1 MIDFT
6 KKYNRLFTIGC
17 SFTHYSQYPT
27 YAGVLAEELKVPLYN
42 LGASGASNQYI
53 ASQLFLL
60 DEFYNLT
67 SDDLVITQ
75 WTSPQRHSMLGE
87 DYWDVSDIWSHTGF
101 YAFGDQP
108 NMKGD
113 IINAVK
119 ATSTFKGM
127 LLQSLMLIK
136 SAILYG
142 KGLPCTVVNLQMQD
156 EVLRKEQLG
165 IDPTEHRVLDAFKD
179 IQDDTMPSFISLLY
193 PGYDTV
199 GEVVE
204 DFKQMHLTATPET
217 LAMWSKFRKREL
229 LFACKQIGTLN
240 FPSYELHPLPTEHLR
255 YIEKIFNYTFSDA
268 VKQMAAADERLYFAT
283 ALKPT
288 TSETHNFKAGNED
301 FKRPE
306 YELEKNQTHTSL
318 PNITLVERNNE

>member
-60 DEFYNLT
+60 DEYYTLT
-67 SDDLVITQ
+67 DDDLVITQ
-75 WTSPQRHSMLGE
+75 WSGSQRHSMLGE
-87 DYWDVSDIWSHTGF
+87 DYWDVSDIWSHKGF
-101 YAFGDQP
+101 HMFDGVSSAKTTEQLRVR
-108 NMKGD
+108 
-113 IINAVK
+113 IAAVE

-179 IQDDTMPSFISLLY
+179 IQDDTMPSFVSLLY

-268 VKQMAAADERLYFAT
+268 VKEMAAADERLYFAT
-283 ALKPT
+283 GPL
-288 TSETHNFKAGNED
+288 GNT
-301 FKRPE
+301 RLE
-306 YELEKNQTHTSL
+306 YILEKNQIRHTSL
-318 PNITLVERNNE
+318 PDNNLTQAK

>member
-17 SFTHYSQYPT
+17 SFTHYAFPT
-27 YAGVLAEELKVPLYN
+27 YASVLAEELKVPLYN

-60 DEFYNLT
+60 DEYYNLT

-101 YAFGDQP
+101 YSFGDQP

-113 IINAVK
+113 IINSRFLAVK

-142 KGLPCTVVNLQMQD
+142 KSLPCTVVNLQMQD
-156 EVLRKEQLG
+156 EVLRKEEPIL
-165 IDPTEHRVLDAFKD
+165 DPAEHRILNAFKD
-179 IQDDTMPSFISLLY
+179 IQDDIMPSFVSVLY
-193 PGYDTV
+193 PGYDNC
-199 GEVVE
+199 GEVYDNFE
-204 DFKQMHLTATPET
+204 DMHGKAGPET
-217 LAMWSKFRKREL
+217 LAIWSKFRKREL
-229 LFACKQIGTLN
+229 LSDALKYQVRKTL
-240 FPSYELHPLPTEHLR
+240 PEIISTPVYEVHPLPTEHLR

-268 VKQMAAADERLYFAT
+268 VKEMAAADERLYFAT
-283 ALKPT
+283 GPL
-288 TSETHNFKAGNED
+288 GNT
-301 FKRPE
+301 RLE
-306 YELEKNQTHTSL
+306 YILEKNQIRHTSL
-318 PNITLVERNNE
+318 PDNNLTQAK